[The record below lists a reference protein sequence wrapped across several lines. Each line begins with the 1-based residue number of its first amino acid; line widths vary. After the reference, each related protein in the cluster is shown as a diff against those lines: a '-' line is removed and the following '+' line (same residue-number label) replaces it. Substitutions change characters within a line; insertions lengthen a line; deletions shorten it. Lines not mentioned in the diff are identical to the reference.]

1 MPVTSYAPSTLEG
14 ALSCLVVYSTKYCN
28 VLSATCVLL
37 DVRRVHERITTV
49 PEEELVLALAANPG
63 QAFEALVLC
72 WQQRVYAFA
81 LRLTASPQDAEEI
94 AQDTFVRAWRA
105 LSQWPP
111 ERIRAMRMKAW
122 LYQIALNVFRNRVA
136 RRSLTVVPL
145 ESPDGRPVIEPA
157 DDRRLRPDIAAE
169 SAELGR
175 RVSASL
181 VALPAHMRAAV
192 VLRHVEG
199 FTYREIAELLEQPE
213 GTVKAHVHRGTRQLR
228 DALQREQ
235 IGVAV

>member
-1 MPVTSYAPSTLEG
+1 MP
-14 ALSCLVVYSTKYCN
+14 
-28 VLSATCVLL
+28 
-37 DVRRVHERITTV
+37 D
-49 PEEELVLALAANPG
+49 EELVLALAANPG
-63 QAFEALVLC
+63 QAFEALVLH

-122 LYQIALNVFRNRVA
+122 LYQIALNVFRNRIA

-145 ESPDGRPVIEPA
+145 DAPDGRPAYEPA
-157 DDRRLRPDIAAE
+157 DDWRERPDVAAE

-175 RVSASL
+175 QVAASL
-181 VALPAHMRAAV
+181 VALPAHMRVAV
-192 VLRHVEG
+192 VLRYVEG

-228 DALQREQ
+228 DTLRRERVEVAL
-235 IGVAV
+235 

>member
-1 MPVTSYAPSTLEG
+1 MP
-14 ALSCLVVYSTKYCN
+14 
-28 VLSATCVLL
+28 
-37 DVRRVHERITTV
+37 D
-49 PEEELVLALAANPG
+49 EELVLALAANPG
-63 QAFEALVLC
+63 QAFEALVLH

-105 LSQWPP
+105 LSQWEP

-122 LYQIALNVFRNRVA
+122 LYQIALNVFRNRIA
-136 RRSLTVVPL
+136 RRTLSVVPL
-145 ESPDGRPVIEPA
+145 DAPDGRPAYEPA
-157 DDRRLRPDIAAE
+157 DDWRERPDVAAE

-175 RVSASL
+175 QVAASL
-181 VALPAHMRAAV
+181 VALPAHMRVAV
-192 VLRHVEG
+192 VLRYVEG

-228 DALQREQ
+228 DTLRRERVEVAL
-235 IGVAV
+235 

>member
-1 MPVTSYAPSTLEG
+1 MFSLY
-14 ALSCLVVYSTKYCN
+14 
-28 VLSATCVLL
+28 
-37 DVRRVHERITTV
+37 VRRVHERTTIV
-49 PEEELVLALAANPG
+49 SEEELVLALAANPG
-63 QAFEALVLC
+63 EAFEAFVLH

-105 LSQWPP
+105 LCQWPP
-111 ERIRAMRMKAW
+111 ERIRELRTKSW

-136 RRSLTVVPL
+136 RRSLTLIPL

-157 DDRRLRPDIAAE
+157 DDWRDRPDVAAE

-175 RVSASL
+175 QVAASL
-181 VALPAHMRAAV
+181 VALPAHMRVAV
-192 VLRHVEG
+192 VLRYVEG

-228 DALQREQ
+228 GALQHERTERFEV
-235 IGVAV
+235 GVGL

>member
-1 MPVTSYAPSTLEG
+1 MP
-14 ALSCLVVYSTKYCN
+14 
-28 VLSATCVLL
+28 
-37 DVRRVHERITTV
+37 D
-49 PEEELVLALAANPG
+49 EELVLALAANPG
-63 QAFEALVLC
+63 QAFEALVLH

-122 LYQIALNVFRNRVA
+122 LYQIALNVFRNRIA

-145 ESPDGRPVIEPA
+145 DAPDGRPAYEPA
-157 DDRRLRPDIAAE
+157 DDWRERPDVAAE

-175 RVSASL
+175 QVAASL
-181 VALPAHMRAAV
+181 IALPAHMRVAV
-192 VLRHVEG
+192 VLRYVEG

-228 DALQREQ
+228 ETLRSERVEVAL
-235 IGVAV
+235 

>member
-1 MPVTSYAPSTLEG
+1 M
-14 ALSCLVVYSTKYCN
+14 
-28 VLSATCVLL
+28 
-37 DVRRVHERITTV
+37 
-49 PEEELVLALAANPG
+49 PEEELVLALAANPAE
-63 QAFEALVLC
+63 AFEAMVLH
-72 WQQRVYAFA
+72 WQQRVYAFS

-136 RRSLTVVPL
+136 RRSLSVVPL
-145 ESPDGRPVIEPA
+145 ESPDGKPVFEPA
-157 DDRRLRPDIAAE
+157 DDWRERPDVAAE
-169 SAELGR
+169 SAELR
-175 RVSASL
+175 QRMAASL
-181 VALPAHMRAAV
+181 IGLPAHMRVAV

-199 FTYREIAELLEQPE
+199 FTYREIAEILGQPE

-228 DALQREQ
+228 EMLQREQ
-235 IGVAV
+235 IGVGIAI

>member
-1 MPVTSYAPSTLEG
+1 M
-14 ALSCLVVYSTKYCN
+14 
-28 VLSATCVLL
+28 
-37 DVRRVHERITTV
+37 
-49 PEEELVLALAANPG
+49 PEEELAQALAANPG
-63 QAFEALVLC
+63 QAFEAFVLL
-72 WQQRVYAFA
+72 WQRRVYGLA

-111 ERIRAMRMKAW
+111 ERIRALHMKAW

-136 RRSLTVVPL
+136 RRALSVVPL
-145 ESPDGRPVIEPA
+145 ESPDGRPVFEPA
-157 DDRRLRPDIAAE
+157 DDWRERPDVAAE

-175 RVSASL
+175 QVAASL
-181 VALPAHMRAAV
+181 VALPAHMRTAV
-192 VLRHVEG
+192 VLRYVEG

-228 DALQREQ
+228 DALQRERV
-235 IGVAV
+235 GVSA

>member
-1 MPVTSYAPSTLEG
+1 MP
-14 ALSCLVVYSTKYCN
+14 
-28 VLSATCVLL
+28 
-37 DVRRVHERITTV
+37 D
-49 PEEELVLALAANPG
+49 EELVLALAANPG
-63 QAFEALVLC
+63 EAFETLVLH

-81 LRLTASPQDAEEI
+81 LRLTASPLDAEEI

-122 LYQIALNVFRNRVA
+122 LYQIALNVFRNRIA
-136 RRSLTVVPL
+136 HRSLSVVPL
-145 ESPDGRPVIEPA
+145 EAPDGRPVIEPA
-157 DDRRLRPDIAAE
+157 SDWRERPDIVAE

-175 RVSASL
+175 KVATSL
-181 VALPAHMRAAV
+181 VALPAHMRVAV
-192 VLRHVEG
+192 VLRYVEG

-228 DALQREQ
+228 QTLQRER
-235 IGVAV
+235 VEVEV

>member
-1 MPVTSYAPSTLEG
+1 M
-14 ALSCLVVYSTKYCN
+14 
-28 VLSATCVLL
+28 VL
-37 DVRRVHERITTV
+37 
-49 PEEELVLALAANPG
+49 EEELVLALAANPG
-63 QAFEALVLC
+63 QAFEAMVLH

-81 LRLTASPQDAEEI
+81 LRLTGSPQDAEEI

-111 ERIRAMRMKAW
+111 ERIRAMRMRAW

-136 RRSLTVVPL
+136 RRSLAVIPL

-157 DDRRLRPDIAAE
+157 DDWRERPEVAAE
-169 SAELGR
+169 SAELR
-175 RVSASL
+175 QRMAATL
-181 VALPAHMRAAV
+181 VALPAHMRVAV

-228 DALQREQ
+228 QALQHERVEV
-235 IGVAV
+235 GV

>member
-1 MPVTSYAPSTLEG
+1 M
-14 ALSCLVVYSTKYCN
+14 
-28 VLSATCVLL
+28 
-37 DVRRVHERITTV
+37 

-63 QAFEALVLC
+63 QAFDSLVLL
-72 WQQRVYAFA
+72 WQQRVYGFA
-81 LRLTASPQDAEEI
+81 LRLTANPQDAEEI

-122 LYQIALNVFRNRVA
+122 LYQIALNVFRNRIA

-145 ESPDGRPVIEPA
+145 ESPDGRPVIEPS
-157 DDRRLRPDIAAE
+157 DDWRERPDVAAE

-175 RVSASL
+175 QVAASL
-181 VALPAHMRAAV
+181 VALPAHMRVAV
-192 VLRHVEG
+192 VLRYVEG

-228 DALQREQ
+228 NALQRERV
-235 IGVAV
+235 GV

>member
-1 MPVTSYAPSTLEG
+1 MP
-14 ALSCLVVYSTKYCN
+14 
-28 VLSATCVLL
+28 
-37 DVRRVHERITTV
+37 D
-49 PEEELVLALAANPG
+49 EELVLALAANPG
-63 QAFEALVLC
+63 QAFEALVLH

-122 LYQIALNVFRNRVA
+122 LYQIALNVFRNRIA
-136 RRSLTVVPL
+136 RHSLTVVPL
-145 ESPDGRPVIEPA
+145 DAPDGRPAYEPA
-157 DDRRLRPDIAAE
+157 DDWRERPDVAAE

-175 RVSASL
+175 QVAASL
-181 VALPAHMRAAV
+181 IALPAHMRVAV
-192 VLRHVEG
+192 VLRYVEG

-228 DALQREQ
+228 DTLRRERVEVAL
-235 IGVAV
+235 

>member
-1 MPVTSYAPSTLEG
+1 M
-14 ALSCLVVYSTKYCN
+14 
-28 VLSATCVLL
+28 
-37 DVRRVHERITTV
+37 

-111 ERIRAMRMKAW
+111 ERIRAMRMRAW
-122 LYQIALNVFRNRVA
+122 LYQIALNVFRNRIA

-145 ESPDGRPVIEPA
+145 ETPDGTRIIEPS
-157 DDRRLRPDIAAE
+157 DDWRERPDAAAE
-169 SAELGR
+169 SAELR
-175 RVSASL
+175 QRMAASL
-181 VALPAHMRAAV
+181 VALPAHMRTAV
-192 VLRHVEG
+192 VLRYVEG

-228 DALQREQ
+228 DALQRDH
-235 IGVAV
+235 IGVGI

>member
-1 MPVTSYAPSTLEG
+1 MP
-14 ALSCLVVYSTKYCN
+14 
-28 VLSATCVLL
+28 
-37 DVRRVHERITTV
+37 D
-49 PEEELVLALAANPG
+49 EELVLALAANPG
-63 QAFEALVLC
+63 QAFEALVLH

-122 LYQIALNVFRNRVA
+122 LYQIALNVFHNRIA

-145 ESPDGRPVIEPA
+145 DAPDGRPAYEPA
-157 DDRRLRPDIAAE
+157 DDWRERPDVAAE

-175 RVSASL
+175 QVAASL
-181 VALPAHMRAAV
+181 IALPAHMRIAV
-192 VLRHVEG
+192 VLRYVEG

-228 DALQREQ
+228 ETLRSERVEVAL
-235 IGVAV
+235 

>member
-1 MPVTSYAPSTLEG
+1 
-14 ALSCLVVYSTKYCN
+14 
-28 VLSATCVLL
+28 
-37 DVRRVHERITTV
+37 V
-49 PEEELVLALAANPG
+49 PDEELVLALAANPG
-63 QAFEALVLC
+63 QAFEALVLH

-122 LYQIALNVFRNRVA
+122 LYQIALNVFRNRIA
-136 RRSLTVVPL
+136 RRSLTIVPL
-145 ESPDGRPVIEPA
+145 DAPDGRPIFEPA
-157 DDRRLRPDIAAE
+157 DDWRERPDVAAE

-175 RVSASL
+175 QVAASL
-181 VALPAHMRAAV
+181 VALPAHMRVAV
-192 VLRHVEG
+192 VLRYVEG
-199 FTYREIAELLEQPE
+199 FTYREIAEMLEQPE

-228 DALQREQ
+228 DTLRREQ
-235 IGVAV
+235 VEVAL

>member
-1 MPVTSYAPSTLEG
+1 
-14 ALSCLVVYSTKYCN
+14 
-28 VLSATCVLL
+28 
-37 DVRRVHERITTV
+37 V
-49 PEEELVLALAANPG
+49 PDEELVLALAANPG
-63 QAFEALVLC
+63 QAFEALVLH

-111 ERIRAMRMKAW
+111 ERIRAMRMRAW

-136 RRSLTVVPL
+136 RRSLPIVPL
-145 ESPDGRPVIEPA
+145 DAPDGRPAYEPA
-157 DDRRLRPDIAAE
+157 DDWRERPDVAAE

-175 RVSASL
+175 QVAASL
-181 VALPAHMRAAV
+181 VALPAHMRVAV
-192 VLRHVEG
+192 VLRYVEG
-199 FTYREIAELLEQPE
+199 FTYREIAEMLEQPE

-228 DALQREQ
+228 DSLRRERVEVAL
-235 IGVAV
+235 

>member
-1 MPVTSYAPSTLEG
+1 MFSLY
-14 ALSCLVVYSTKYCN
+14 
-28 VLSATCVLL
+28 
-37 DVRRVHERITTV
+37 VRRVHERTTIV
-49 PEEELVLALAANPG
+49 PDEELLLALAANPG
-63 QAFEALVLC
+63 QAFETLVLH

-81 LRLTASPQDAEEI
+81 LRMTASPQDAEEI

-111 ERIRAMRMKAW
+111 ERIREMRMKAW
-122 LYQIALNVFRNRVA
+122 LYQIALNVFRNRIA
-136 RRSLTVVPL
+136 RRTLSVVPL

-157 DDRRLRPDIAAE
+157 DDWRERPDAAVE
-169 SAELGR
+169 SAELR
-175 RVSASL
+175 QRMAASL

-228 DALQREQ
+228 DVLQSER
-235 IGVAV
+235 IGVGA

>member
-1 MPVTSYAPSTLEG
+1 MP
-14 ALSCLVVYSTKYCN
+14 
-28 VLSATCVLL
+28 
-37 DVRRVHERITTV
+37 D
-49 PEEELVLALAANPG
+49 EELLLALAANPG
-63 QAFEALVLC
+63 QAFEALVLH

-81 LRLTASPQDAEEI
+81 LRMTASPQDAEEI

-122 LYQIALNVFRNRVA
+122 LYQIALNVFRNRIA
-136 RRSLTVVPL
+136 RRTLSVVPL

-157 DDRRLRPDIAAE
+157 DDWRERPDVVAE
-169 SAELGR
+169 SVELR
-175 RVSASL
+175 RRMAASL
-181 VALPAHMRAAV
+181 IALPAHMRVAV

-228 DALQREQ
+228 DALQSER
-235 IGVAV
+235 IGVGV